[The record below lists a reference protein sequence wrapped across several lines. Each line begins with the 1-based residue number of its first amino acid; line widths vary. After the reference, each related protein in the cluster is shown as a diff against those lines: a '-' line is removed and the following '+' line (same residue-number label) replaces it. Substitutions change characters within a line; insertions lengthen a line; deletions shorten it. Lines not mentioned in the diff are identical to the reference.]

1 MNKVG
6 MSLENILVVGK
17 DSKAQQLA
25 RPFTEQ
31 LFAADD
37 TDDTW
42 QMIESVQPHLILIGS
57 GISHKKLCSFLQ
69 TREEK
74 SIDTPVVIIGDSDSS
89 QYIDQLISLGAYD
102 YLEGKGRHQQLAE
115 VIEKINRK
123 GSGADNNSNKRYF
136 SEDCPTSVSIV
147 GRSDSTIKALKMI
160 RLVAQSSCNPVLIVG
175 ETGTGKE
182 LAARAVHILRH
193 GADKK
198 FVAINCAALTAN
210 LLESELFGHVKGSF
224 TSADRE
230 KTGLLEL
237 AADGSIFLDEINIMP
252 VELQAKLLRVLQEKT
267 FRKVGGINEIDC
279 KATIIASSN
288 KNLAKE
294 VKRGAFRSDL
304 YYRLA
309 ICPIALAPLRSE
321 SRKEDILLL
330 AEYFLKNSTVCP
342 EKAGKIE
349 GLTKLAAEALEK
361 YHWPGNIRELRNVIE
376 RAMLLETTNKIGLS
390 NLIMNPEQFAQAAD
404 EPTSAGLKDF
414 SLERAEKEL
423 IAKALNEAGWQ
434 KTRAA
439 AMLGITRATLYAKVK
454 QYNIRRPL
462 TRNAAAVTA

>member
-1 MNKVG
+1 

-57 GISHKKLCSFLQ
+57 GISHKKLCS
-69 TREEK
+69 
-74 SIDTPVVIIGDSDSS
+74 IIGDSDSS

>member
-1 MNKVG
+1 

-25 RPFTEQ
+25 RPFTEK
-31 LFAADD
+31 LFSADD

-42 QMIESVQPHLILIGS
+42 QMIDSIQPHLILLGS

-69 TREEK
+69 TREK
-74 SIDTPVVIIGDSDSS
+74 KCVDTPVVIIGDSDSPRHA
-89 QYIDQLISLGAYD
+89 DHLISLGAYD
-102 YLEGKGRHQQLAE
+102 YLKGRSDHQRLAQ
-115 VIEKINRK
+115 VIERIKNG
-123 GSGADNNSNKRYF
+123 GSETDNDKTRYF
-136 SEDCPTSVSIV
+136 SEDCPSSVSIV
-147 GRSDSTIKALKMI
+147 GRSESTLKALKMI

-237 AADGSIFLDEINIMP
+237 AENGSVFLDEINIMP

-267 FRKVGGINEIDC
+267 FRKVGGIKDIEC

-288 KNLAKE
+288 KNLAQE
-294 VKRGAFRSDL
+294 VKRNAFRSDL

-309 ICPIALAPLRSE
+309 ICPIALAPLRAE
-321 SRKEDILLL
+321 SRKQDILLL
-330 AEYFLKNSTVCP
+330 AEYFLKNPTVCP

-349 GLTKLAAEALEK
+349 GLTKLAAQALQK
-361 YHWPGNIRELRNVIE
+361 HHWPGNIRELRNVIE
-376 RAMLLETTNKIGLS
+376 RAMLLETTDKIGLS
-390 NLIMNPEQFAQAAD
+390 NLIMNPEQSAEGAD
-404 EPTSAGLKDF
+404 EPTSAGFKDF
-414 SLERAEKEL
+414 SLERAEREL

-454 QYNIRRPL
+454 QYNIHQPSPQPAIPA
-462 TRNAAAVTA
+462 TT

>member
-1 MNKVG
+1 

-17 DSKAQQLA
+17 DSKTQQLA
-25 RPFTEQ
+25 RPFTER

-42 QMIESVQPHLILIGS
+42 QMIESIQPHLILLGS

-69 TREEK
+69 IREK
-74 SIDTPVVIIGDSDSS
+74 KCIDTPVVIIGDNDNP
-89 QYIDQLISLGAYD
+89 QHADHLISLGAYD
-102 YLEGKGRHQQLAE
+102 YLKGENDHHRLSQ
-115 VIEKINRK
+115 VIERIK
-123 GSGADNNSNKRYF
+123 SGGTDDDIKRTRFF
-136 SEDCPTSVSIV
+136 SEDCPSSVSIV
-147 GRSDSTIKALKMI
+147 GRSDSTLRALKMI
-160 RLVAQSSCNPVLIVG
+160 RLVANSSCNPVLIVG

-182 LAARAVHILRH
+182 LAARAVHILRN

-237 AADGSIFLDEINIMP
+237 AADGSVFLDEINIMP

-267 FRKVGGINEIDC
+267 FRKVGGIKDIHC
-279 KATIIASSN
+279 KATIIVSSN

-294 VKRGAFRSDL
+294 VERGAFRSDL

-309 ICPIALAPLRSE
+309 ICPIALAPLRVE

-330 AEYFLKNSTVCP
+330 AEYFIKNSTICP
-342 EKAGKIE
+342 EKVGKIE
-349 GLTKLAAEALEK
+349 GLTTLAAQSLQK
-361 YHWPGNIRELRNVIE
+361 HNWPGNIRELRNVIE
-376 RAMLLETTNKIGLS
+376 RAMLLETTNKIGLT
-390 NLIMNPEQFAQAAD
+390 NLIMNPEQLAEGAD
-404 EPTSAGLKDF
+404 EPTSAGFKDF
-414 SLERAEKEL
+414 SLERAEREL

-454 QYNIRRPL
+454 QYNIQQP
-462 TRNAAAVTA
+462 APQPASPVTA